1 MSNNSKKKKIDFNS
15 FRLKTWI
22 TLISFAVVIIG
33 LLWVSQVIFLNYY
46 LNSYKLNEFREYVAE
61 LETDENDRFKYY
73 NLASKSGCMIDI
85 LTKTEDGYTVKFTS
99 NNMVFGERTYSI
111 SQNNIIDRAVE
122 ELNKDGEA
130 FIKDSETSRYYYC
143 IFLED
148 GDMLVLSQST
158 EMIDSTVRILRTQ
171 MIIVTIT
178 ILVLMVCLSVIV
190 STMFT
195 KDISKLSDSAK
206 RLAESDYSVVF
217 EEKGATEIAEIASTL
232 NYATKEMAITT
243 RLRRELMA
251 NVSHDIKTPLTIIKG
266 NAEMIR
272 DISGDNKEKREHQLD
287 AIIKETD
294 RLSILVKDMLEL
306 SRLETD
312 PDLDKKVV
320 SLSDIVSD
328 IADSLSLYN
337 EKEGYNIT
345 TAIQDGLF
353 VYADRMRMQLATY
366 NLISNAINYTGEDK
380 TVEIK
385 LEKVDNYARFT
396 VRDTGEGISE
406 ENQKVIWDRYFRAK
420 EHKRSASGNGLGL
433 SIVKTILEL
442 HSARYGV
449 DSVVGVGSTF
459 WYEIELF
466 ESDNNG
472 GTTCKPY

>member
-1 MSNNSKKKKIDFNS
+1 MSNKKKKIDFNS

-33 LLWVSQVIFLNYY
+33 LLWVSQVIFLSYY
-46 LNSYKLNEFREYVAE
+46 LNSYKLNEFREYVTE
-61 LETDENDRFKYY
+61 LKKEEDDRFKYY
-73 NLASKSGCMIDI
+73 NLASKSGCMIDV
-85 LTKTEDGYTVKFTS
+85 LTKTDDGYVIKFTS
-99 NNMVFGERTYSI
+99 NNMVFGERAYSI
-111 SQNNIIDRAVE
+111 NNNSIIDQAIA
-122 ELNKDGEA
+122 ELSKDDES
-130 FIKDSETSRYYYC
+130 FIKDSDTSRYYYC

-148 GDMLVLSQST
+148 GDLLVLSQST

-178 ILVLMVCLSVIV
+178 ILILMACLSTIV

-272 DISGDNKEKREHQLD
+272 DISGDNKEKRERQLD

-337 EKEGYNIT
+337 EMEGYNIT
-345 TAIQDGLF
+345 ATVQDGLF
-353 VYADRMRMQLATY
+353 IYADRMRMQLATY

-380 TVEIK
+380 TVDIK
-385 LEKVDNYARFT
+385 LEKVGNIARFS

-433 SIVKTILEL
+433 SIVKTILGL

-449 DSVVGVGSTF
+449 DSVVGVGSVF
-459 WYEIELF
+459 WYEIELV

-472 GTTCKPY
+472 GTICKPY

>member
-1 MSNNSKKKKIDFNS
+1 MSNKKKKIDFNS

-33 LLWVSQVIFLNYY
+33 LLWVSQVIFLSYY
-46 LNSYKLNEFREYVAE
+46 LNSYKLNEFREYVTE
-61 LETDENDRFKYY
+61 LKKEEDDRFKYY
-73 NLASKSGCMIDI
+73 NLASKSGCMIDV
-85 LTKTEDGYTVKFTS
+85 LTKTDDGYVIKFTS
-99 NNMVFGERTYSI
+99 NNMVFVERAYSI
-111 SQNNIIDRAVE
+111 NNNSIIDQAIA
-122 ELNKDGEA
+122 ELSKDDES
-130 FIKDSETSRYYYC
+130 FIKDSDTSRYYYC

-148 GDMLVLSQST
+148 GDLLVLSQST

-178 ILVLMVCLSVIV
+178 ILILMACLSTIV

-272 DISGDNKEKREHQLD
+272 DISGDNKEKRERQLD

-337 EKEGYNIT
+337 EMEGYNIT
-345 TAIQDGLF
+345 ATVQDGLF
-353 VYADRMRMQLATY
+353 IYADRMRMQLATY

-380 TVEIK
+380 TVDIK
-385 LEKVDNYARFT
+385 LEKVGNIARFS

-433 SIVKTILEL
+433 SIVKTILGL

-449 DSVVGVGSTF
+449 DSVVGVGSVF
-459 WYEIELF
+459 WYEIELV

-472 GTTCKPY
+472 GTICKPY